1 MNASLTKPGTRCL
14 FLYVVVIWMQLW
26 VILTLGSE
34 SPTIELWQS
43 EFLRAGLFAAFLSNK
58 LIKTVSTKADKFHTA
73 VKTTTGSP
81 LELIYEHSGN
91 FIYSTKNT
99 IPGHLKTLVNTAR
112 DISLTNVYCLWRDI
126 YKNRPCYLCYRI
138 QTPAKPGLKLF
149 QIVWLKICF
158 WNFCLL
164 FFYRFKTIMFFH
176 KLLLKAEIKQYILD
190 YSIGKQ

>member
-1 MNASLTKPGTRCL
+1 MSLRQLNCDKASSSELDCSQL
-14 FLYVVVIWMQLW
+14 FFQ
-26 VILTLGSE
+26 TS
-34 SPTIELWQS
+34 
-43 EFLRAGLFAAFLSNK
+43 LSKRYQPK
-58 LIKTVSTKADKFHTA
+58 LINFILLLEQ
-73 VKTTTGSP
+73 P